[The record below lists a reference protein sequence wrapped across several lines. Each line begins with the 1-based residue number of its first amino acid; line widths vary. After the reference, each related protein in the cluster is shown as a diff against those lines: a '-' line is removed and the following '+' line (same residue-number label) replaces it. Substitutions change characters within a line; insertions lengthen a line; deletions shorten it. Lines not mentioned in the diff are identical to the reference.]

1 MKLSQLA
8 SKPQLIKITIDEDA
22 IVEKYGEAV
31 EFWIYDR
38 YDMDVYMQL
47 LNTEESDIKK
57 LTDVVKDMLFDEDAN
72 KIITEG
78 EVLPADILIKVI
90 EKTVSHLG
98 NGMTQTSEK

>member
-8 SKPQLIKITIDEDA
+8 SKPQLIKITIDEEA

-72 KIITEG
+72 KIITDG

>member
-8 SKPQLIKITIDEDA
+8 SKPQLIKITIDDEA
-22 IVEKYGEAV
+22 IVKKYGEAV

-38 YDMDVYMQL
+38 YDMDIYMQL
-47 LNTEESDIKK
+47 LNTEEKDIKK
-57 LTDVVKDMLFDEDAN
+57 LTDVVKDMLFDEDGK

-90 EKTVSHLG
+90 EKTVGHLG
-98 NGMTQTSEK
+98 NGMTQTSAK

>member
-8 SKPQLIKITIDEDA
+8 SKPQLIKITIDEETL
-22 IVEKYGEAV
+22 VEKYGEVV

-57 LTDVVKDMLFDEDAN
+57 LTDVIKDMLFDEDGK
-72 KIITEG
+72 KIITDG

>member
-8 SKPQLIKITIDEDA
+8 SKPQLIKITIDDEA

-72 KIITEG
+72 KIITDG